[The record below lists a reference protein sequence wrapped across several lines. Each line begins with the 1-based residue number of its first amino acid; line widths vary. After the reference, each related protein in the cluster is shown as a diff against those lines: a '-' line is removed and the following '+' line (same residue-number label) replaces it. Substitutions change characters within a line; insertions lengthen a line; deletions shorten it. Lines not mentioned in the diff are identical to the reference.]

1 VAERRVEK
9 CGIVWDIFNISD
21 VWSMEMDKN
30 KPNGVV
36 LKRVWEYLC
45 DHGNLPYRIFKKIMD
60 EESQNEAKIKY
71 AESGEGWKIE
81 LPSSVREVPHR

>member
-1 VAERRVEK
+1 MEE
-9 CGIVWDIFNISD
+9 CGIVRDVFSISD

-30 KPNGVV
+30 KSNG
-36 LKRVWEYLC
+36 LILARIEEYYLAN
-45 DHGNLPYRIFKKIMD
+45 GNLPYRIFRKIIA
-60 EESQNEAKIKY
+60 EESQNEAKIAY